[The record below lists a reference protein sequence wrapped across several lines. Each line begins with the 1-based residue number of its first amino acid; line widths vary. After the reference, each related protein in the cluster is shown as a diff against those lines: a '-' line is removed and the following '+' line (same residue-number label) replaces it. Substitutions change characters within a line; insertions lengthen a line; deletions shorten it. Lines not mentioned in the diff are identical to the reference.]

1 MADALKKITLSISN
15 YDRYTNKSDF
25 ENIKKDEIICLGK
38 PIYTRNVFK
47 SNKITEQ
54 SNRVILFIRADKDL
68 SQDYDI
74 KTSISSRYLSA
85 YNEDNGTGELYRL
98 DANGGAS
105 DYFLLSSS
113 SRELSTN
120 EALYSAVRQIESIYY
135 NIIVQKK
142 TKGVYWSYFDE
153 KNNFQGLYC
162 LEQYVKG
169 APVTTLDELKRLA
182 GADSNNGNG
191 FFLNAGVYQDGKKL
205 TDKNIYF
212 VIQWDP
218 KAKFST
224 YGTGHI
230 TSIGFDGDVLSDLKS
245 ITAESNPKKYI
256 FGKIDPSVTC
266 GYKFIKGG
274 QSSQVSLNDIIQ
286 ELENGEYPLNNNSPT
301 NQDYGD
307 NSITVE
313 KDPITGVPTNTT
325 IPREY
330 ITNFSAYKLKFRG
343 GMDERQIVN
352 DFFDNEKDKY
362 DINKDTLIIKPKIH
376 KEQFSISSK
385 MILTDTYYSYLKMN
399 DTVVSIEEFF
409 KELDSIL
416 DLKLGKGESGWNS
429 GHSPISEDSWERLP
443 MTACA
448 VLKKDYEIVI
458 KNNKE
463 NKQEITIDDFK
474 DYKKYSLSEFI
485 LNENRKD
492 YYLLFFDV
500 KQFETGY
507 IMILSK
513 NRSLQAFLEAIN
525 PFIIYKNKKSYNCN
539 LSFSQLRN
547 SLNLY
552 SLELMEAYTRG
563 HDFIQENYTTVR
575 AKEIDSN
582 NKRVMS
588 YNDNYFT
595 YKYSGRDFDIM
606 KNNFTFSNG
615 IAATPVRECDLLLE
629 TDVTLGDAY
638 GHNKYFIEYIKYGNN
653 EYKDTFKIKDYL
665 EAIDATKY
673 TEDDLKII
681 TSYIDLNHCEYYNPL
696 SAKFENGWSDC
707 CYGTNGE
714 YKKECVYQKLG
725 YCPYRFSTEKH
736 PRRIRTLAAE
746 KSNRF
751 NIIQE
756 LSKVFEIYPQ
766 FYIEFDKNGKVIL
779 DDNGKMKKHV
789 FFITEKGNIN
799 QLGFRYEKNL
809 KDISRTVDSSALTT
823 KLFVADVDSELSKTG
838 LCSIQ
843 TAEDNLSKTSYILD
857 FSYYTKMGI
866 LNAEKI
872 TRDLFGIEEGDFAFL
887 PTIGYYNTQYDKLSN
902 LIINL
907 TGETMTQ
914 LEAENITNIE
924 GVTASLVEKQK
935 ISQQMYQFKVS
946 SYKDGE
952 HEYTISD
959 TYKNYL
965 TKMKEQS
972 TILWGLIETLFFTGD
987 YFTDARNPESPVQIR
1002 ISDASD
1008 YFGAPAQDN
1017 FCKGEYFWRLFI
1029 DGFEDSDYVPYFSS
1043 WEKFKEEILDKY
1055 LYPINGKVGQYAD
1068 MKKQVNVWK
1077 KERAKWLNKIND
1089 ISEIFYKKYE
1099 PFLKEG
1105 TWTDDNYLT
1114 DNEYY
1119 WAAVS
1124 VLNDSSQPKITYNIS
1139 VIDLSTLD
1147 KDYNFDVA
1155 DTSYVEDID
1164 FFGIS
1169 QKTGLPNKQK
1179 VLISSVTDDLDNPMN
1194 NSIEVKN
1201 YTSSFDELFESISA
1215 SVQSLTFNE
1224 NTYKRASNFTATKYI
1239 SKEALQGTLFDG
1251 DITLVDH
1258 YSENIV
1264 MDDEGVQGKNINN
1277 TALGYKLNGEG
1288 LLFTK
1293 DNGQTWDIGVGPNGI
1308 NADYIKFGQLDA
1320 SKIQIVDGNYIYF
1333 LWDKDGLN
1341 AYRNPAT
1348 STNGLVDFARFNK
1361 YGLSLIENNNVR
1373 LRAGYEFKNDNN
1385 RNYSGD
1391 YKTELDLIDQNIGFY
1406 LYNDKGQA
1414 IFKTETASD
1423 YSGEEGDYSA
1433 RLSLTGEMFI
1443 TNKVL
1448 DGENTGQS
1456 LNTVYVYNYNN
1467 ALAIEKMNAF
1477 YFTDNERYT
1486 SYYNEFIKTQDING
1500 LGTIV
1505 VGKTLIQEE
1514 EDFYF
1519 EIVEA
1524 ENLEI
1529 WTDVKLTNKNY
1540 NIEYQKTNQNSV
1552 KKLDPSQWAAYA
1564 MSFTSYEITKE
1575 ELNTLDIQNGR
1586 IYLSN
1591 ILAIL
1596 ENRNG
1601 ILRTGETLYLFQS
1614 VKTDTFDSD
1623 VIVYEG
1629 SVQQLMFCTAKNTNA
1644 SLKTYSQ
1651 DQNKIPVEYYD
1662 IVGLSIGNEV
1672 EMIEQ
1677 LFYFQEGQIDG
1688 IKYNYWRNQEYTG
1701 ESFETDYSDIET
1713 QEVGIFINNKAGLQD
1728 EYTISPSNEIQSPAT
1743 YMRNRSGG
1751 INIYADDFI
1760 IIGDSITN
1768 GLNNITISGETFK
1781 NAYGVIGAG
1790 FSEETIKIENI
1801 PLAGKKNLAFF
1812 LGMNDP
1818 YEEDDTDET
1827 YVDEYLNLI
1836 SNVAA
1841 LAEEINSIS
1850 VVSIIAADEKIID
1863 EYKEITNVNIEK
1875 RNNAIKSLAE
1885 KTIQGVPIQYID
1897 IYTISKNYEH
1907 SDRVHLS
1914 SNGNISLLKSL
1925 DKVFNNEDL
1934 DQSVIYNPDVKEA
1947 AAEAQAGA
1955 ERVFTIA
1962 LKGKDSGGQIVY
1974 NNIITVLKNGY
1985 LYMGGELLNYY
1996 GKKLNMKDFKLLP
2009 DKIRVSNPQFIL
2021 SNSGYMW
2028 MDWGKMYQIS
2038 DGNLAMDKSL
2048 LDMITTL
2055 GSMGSSSY
2063 TSGYY
2068 LIDPLS

>member
-1 MADALKKITLSISN
+1 
-15 YDRYTNKSDF
+15 
-25 ENIKKDEIICLGK
+25 
-38 PIYTRNVFK
+38 
-47 SNKITEQ
+47 
-54 SNRVILFIRADKDL
+54 
-68 SQDYDI
+68 
-74 KTSISSRYLSA
+74 
-85 YNEDNGTGELYRL
+85 
-98 DANGGAS
+98 
-105 DYFLLSSS
+105 
-113 SRELSTN
+113 
-120 EALYSAVRQIESIYY
+120 
-135 NIIVQKK
+135 
-142 TKGVYWSYFDE
+142 
-153 KNNFQGLYC
+153 
-162 LEQYVKG
+162 
-169 APVTTLDELKRLA
+169 
-182 GADSNNGNG
+182 
-191 FFLNAGVYQDGKKL
+191 
-205 TDKNIYF
+205 
-212 VIQWDP
+212 
-218 KAKFST
+218 
-224 YGTGHI
+224 
-230 TSIGFDGDVLSDLKS
+230 
-245 ITAESNPKKYI
+245 
-256 FGKIDPSVTC
+256 
-266 GYKFIKGG
+266 
-274 QSSQVSLNDIIQ
+274 
-286 ELENGEYPLNNNSPT
+286 
-301 NQDYGD
+301 
-307 NSITVE
+307 
-313 KDPITGVPTNTT
+313 
-325 IPREY
+325 
-330 ITNFSAYKLKFRG
+330 
-343 GMDERQIVN
+343 
-352 DFFDNEKDKY
+352 
-362 DINKDTLIIKPKIH
+362 
-376 KEQFSISSK
+376 
-385 MILTDTYYSYLKMN
+385 
-399 DTVVSIEEFF
+399 
-409 KELDSIL
+409 
-416 DLKLGKGESGWNS
+416 
-429 GHSPISEDSWERLP
+429 
-443 MTACA
+443 
-448 VLKKDYEIVI
+448 
-458 KNNKE
+458 
-463 NKQEITIDDFK
+463 
-474 DYKKYSLSEFI
+474 
-485 LNENRKD
+485 
-492 YYLLFFDV
+492 
-500 KQFETGY
+500 
-507 IMILSK
+507 
-513 NRSLQAFLEAIN
+513 
-525 PFIIYKNKKSYNCN
+525 
-539 LSFSQLRN
+539 
-547 SLNLY
+547 
-552 SLELMEAYTRG
+552 
-563 HDFIQENYTTVR
+563 
-575 AKEIDSN
+575 
-582 NKRVMS
+582 
-588 YNDNYFT
+588 
-595 YKYSGRDFDIM
+595 
-606 KNNFTFSNG
+606 
-615 IAATPVRECDLLLE
+615 
-629 TDVTLGDAY
+629 
-638 GHNKYFIEYIKYGNN
+638 
-653 EYKDTFKIKDYL
+653 
-665 EAIDATKY
+665 
-673 TEDDLKII
+673 
-681 TSYIDLNHCEYYNPL
+681 
-696 SAKFENGWSDC
+696 
-707 CYGTNGE
+707 
-714 YKKECVYQKLG
+714 
-725 YCPYRFSTEKH
+725 
-736 PRRIRTLAAE
+736 
-746 KSNRF
+746 
-751 NIIQE
+751 
-756 LSKVFEIYPQ
+756 
-766 FYIEFDKNGKVIL
+766 
-779 DDNGKMKKHV
+779 
-789 FFITEKGNIN
+789 
-799 QLGFRYEKNL
+799 
-809 KDISRTVDSSALTT
+809 
-823 KLFVADVDSELSKTG
+823 
-838 LCSIQ
+838 
-843 TAEDNLSKTSYILD
+843 
-857 FSYYTKMGI
+857 
-866 LNAEKI
+866 
-872 TRDLFGIEEGDFAFL
+872 
-887 PTIGYYNTQYDKLSN
+887 
-902 LIINL
+902 
-907 TGETMTQ
+907 
-914 LEAENITNIE
+914 
-924 GVTASLVEKQK
+924 
-935 ISQQMYQFKVS
+935 
-946 SYKDGE
+946 
-952 HEYTISD
+952 
-959 TYKNYL
+959 
-965 TKMKEQS
+965 
-972 TILWGLIETLFFTGD
+972 
-987 YFTDARNPESPVQIR
+987 
-1002 ISDASD
+1002 
-1008 YFGAPAQDN
+1008 
-1017 FCKGEYFWRLFI
+1017 
-1029 DGFEDSDYVPYFSS
+1029 
-1043 WEKFKEEILDKY
+1043 
-1055 LYPINGKVGQYAD
+1055 
-1068 MKKQVNVWK
+1068 
-1077 KERAKWLNKIND
+1077 
-1089 ISEIFYKKYE
+1089 
-1099 PFLKEG
+1099 
-1105 TWTDDNYLT
+1105 
-1114 DNEYY
+1114 
-1119 WAAVS
+1119 
-1124 VLNDSSQPKITYNIS
+1124 
-1139 VIDLSTLD
+1139 
-1147 KDYNFDVA
+1147 
-1155 DTSYVEDID
+1155 
-1164 FFGIS
+1164 
-1169 QKTGLPNKQK
+1169 
-1179 VLISSVTDDLDNPMN
+1179 
-1194 NSIEVKN
+1194 
-1201 YTSSFDELFESISA
+1201 
-1215 SVQSLTFNE
+1215 
-1224 NTYKRASNFTATKYI
+1224 
-1239 SKEALQGTLFDG
+1239 
-1251 DITLVDH
+1251 
-1258 YSENIV
+1258 
-1264 MDDEGVQGKNINN
+1264 
-1277 TALGYKLNGEG
+1277 
-1288 LLFTK
+1288 
-1293 DNGQTWDIGVGPNGI
+1293 
-1308 NADYIKFGQLDA
+1308 
-1320 SKIQIVDGNYIYF
+1320 
-1333 LWDKDGLN
+1333 
-1341 AYRNPAT
+1341 
-1348 STNGLVDFARFNK
+1348 
-1361 YGLSLIENNNVR
+1361 